1 MEEGGGDD
9 GDAGVADDVRGS
21 GDVEDGGG
29 EGWAVAE
36 VAEEDAESVEGGG
49 EVDAAVPDFGVVGD
63 LGGEVDGGA
72 EAGEAAEGG
81 GDADGAAGVGADG
94 GEGGAFLD
102 AGDCS
107 AGGASGEAGAVDG
120 LE

>member
-1 MEEGGGDD
+1 
-9 GDAGVADDVRGS
+9 
-21 GDVEDGGG
+21 
-29 EGWAVAE
+29 
-36 VAEEDAESVEGGG
+36 
-49 EVDAAVPDFGVVGD
+49 VDSAMPDFGVVGD

-72 EAGEAAEGG
+72 EAGEAAERG

-120 LE
+120 LERVAEVGVLAGDSVGELVEVGLAGDEGSGFFELRGDP